1 MREYAAPPLDQ
12 PYAVHGRDCANL
24 ADDVLHRAE
33 TEPAAVV
40 ASRRTPSGWAPVTAE
55 QLAADVRQWAWRL
68 VSAGLEH
75 GDRVAL
81 LSRTRYEWTVVDYAC
96 WLVGCSVVPL
106 NETSSPDQIS
116 LVLRDSGA
124 RAVVV
129 ETPAHADLVAALRG
143 DLSAVELVWPLTEE
157 TGSGGNLDPLPPA
170 SPMDHAVLDERRRAV
185 DRSTA
190 ATLVYTSGST
200 GSPRGCRL
208 DHGHLLFESAATA
221 EVLGP
226 ALEGDDASTLLFL
239 PLAHVL
245 ARVVQ
250 VTAIRAGVRLG
261 YAADMRTLVDDLAQ
275 FRPTFLV
282 GVPRVY
288 EKLFTVYSQRAAA
301 DGRGSVFDRAADT
314 AIAYSQ
320 ALETTRGPGPVLRAR
335 HALFERLV
343 YRRMREDLGGRLG
356 HAVAGGA
363 PLGDRLG
370 HVFRGAGIPVLEGY
384 GLSETTG
391 GTTATAPGD
400 HKVGRVGRPLPGTAV
415 RVSGE
420 GELLVRGPHVFAGY
434 WSDQAG
440 MEEAFTEDGWLRT
453 GDLGE
458 IDDEGFVRV
467 TGRMREILVTTGGK
481 NVSPGPLEDAI
492 RAHPLVEQCLVVGD
506 ARPYVAALLTLDHDA
521 ARAWAEAHG
530 RPSEP
535 SALAGDDALLAELQ
549 VAVDRANV
557 KVSQAESVRRWA
569 VVPEQWSEETGELTP
584 SLKLRRH
591 VVARRHRA
599 VIDDLYLP

>member
-12 PYAVHGRDCANL
+12 PYAVHGRDSVTL
-24 ADDVLHRAE
+24 VDDLLHRAE
-33 TEPAAVV
+33 TEPDAVV
-40 ASRRTPSGWAPVTAE
+40 ASRRTSNGWDPVTAA
-55 QLAADVRQWAWRL
+55 QLADDVRGWAWRL
-68 VSAGLEH
+68 VSGGLQH

-81 LSRTRYEWTVVDYAC
+81 LSRTRYEWTVADHAA
-96 WLVGCSVVPL
+96 WMVGCVVVPL
-106 NETSSPDQIS
+106 YETSAPEQ
-116 LVLRDSGA
+116 LEHVLRDSGA
-124 RAVVV
+124 RAALV
-129 ETPAHADLVAALRG
+129 ETSAHAELLAGLRDG
-143 DLSAVELVWPLTEE
+143 LGSLELVWPLTDEAR
-157 TGSGGNLDPLPPA
+157 GSGLDPLPA
-170 SPMDHAVLDERRRAV
+170 GSPVDEAVLEQRRAGV

-200 GSPRGCRL
+200 GAPRGCRL
-208 DHGHLLFESAATA
+208 DHGHLLFDSAATA
-221 EVLGP
+221 DVLGP
-226 ALEGDDASTLLFL
+226 VLDVEDASTLLFL

-250 VTAIRAGVRLG
+250 VTAIRTGVRLG

-282 GVPRVY
+282 GVPRVF

-320 ALETTRGPGPVLRAR
+320 ALETPRGPGPVLRAR

-343 YRRMREDLGGRLG
+343 YRQMREALGGRLG

-391 GTTATAPGD
+391 GSTATAPGD
-400 HKVGRVGRPLPGTAV
+400 HKVGRVGRPLPGTSV

-434 WSDQAG
+434 WGDPAG
-440 MEEAFTEDGWLRT
+440 TAEALTEDGWLRT

-467 TGRMREILVTTGGK
+467 TGRMREILVTAGGK
-481 NVSPGPLEDAI
+481 NVSPGPLEDAV

-506 ARPYVAALLTLDHDA
+506 ARPYVAALLTLDPEA
-521 ARAWAEAHG
+521 GRSWAESHG
-530 RPSEP
+530 RSGDLG
-535 SALAGDDALLAELQ
+535 ALARDEELLAELQ
-549 VAVDRANV
+549 VAVDRANER
-557 KVSQAESVRRWA
+557 VSQAESIRRWA
-569 VVPEQWSEETGELTP
+569 VVPEQWSEEGGELTP